1 MDKHIVIIGAGL
13 GGLACGA
20 RLAVLGYRVTVL
32 EKHIVVGGYASHF
45 QRKGYRFDVSLH
57 GLGGMDEGGML
68 HNILEKCDVLSRI
81 QPVRKKLSYSVKLN
95 GRILDIPQET
105 RHYQEL
111 LEEVFPFERNE
122 IRQLFADLAQMSR
135 DIRSK
140 TLDSPL
146 LKKWLRM
153 STFDAL
159 RSYPLSKEFIDLFC
173 AKWIYYGLPPS
184 RLSALYFFIPWI
196 SYHMEGTYYL
206 RGGSQTLSDA
216 FAETIRRNGGEIR
229 LRSQV
234 VKILTGEKKVT
245 GVVLKNGDVLSCDW
259 IVSNANP
266 ILTFNKLLP
275 PEEPIES
282 YRSKLKKMEIGSSLF
297 QLYLGLSCDP
307 QKIGFNRE
315 DCYFM
320 DEPDTDRDYQHS
332 VNKDYEKVNINVT
345 NYSAIDPLLQGKN
358 RGVLA
363 VTGVD
368 FMKNWPEDRREYR
381 KQKQRVIQILL
392 KRLEN
397 HIPGIT
403 DVIDVLELATPR
415 TMFRY
420 TWNHE
425 GAVYG
430 FAQTVSQSNMFRL
443 SSKTPYKNLSLVGAW
458 TRPGGGFQG
467 AIVSGYQEA
476 ERLSKIFHPHFIA
489 TSSEG
494 SGF

>member
-1 MDKHIVIIGAGL
+1 MAILGGNLWSPLAIAIIGGL
-13 GGLACGA
+13 LYSTFLTLLVVPCLYYAVMRKQMEKQGA
-20 RLAVLGYRVTVL
+20 LLPHPRRGYN
-32 EKHIVVGGYASHF
+32 SS
-45 QRKGYRFDVSLH
+45 RKGGRRFSPPSPKGFLSGLFISTGGNMERSGRLTDGQTYRNHRRRVGRVGMWSPFGGSGVPRDRIGKAHCCGRLRFSFSTQGVPVDVSLH

-381 KQKQRVIQILL
+381 KQNSGL
-392 KRLEN
+392 
-397 HIPGIT
+397 
-403 DVIDVLELATPR
+403 
-415 TMFRY
+415 FR
-420 TWNHE
+420 
-425 GAVYG
+425 
-430 FAQTVSQSNMFRL
+430 FC
-443 SSKTPYKNLSLVGAW
+443 
-458 TRPGGGFQG
+458 
-467 AIVSGYQEA
+467 
-476 ERLSKIFHPHFIA
+476 
-489 TSSEG
+489 
-494 SGF
+494 